1 MNRDI
6 WREKLNLHSPSK
18 GTSGVP
24 SLKDLKQTSVKK
36 KSLIKGEDSENV
48 SPDIDSTEDCVSKVS
63 DDVKINQNASPS
75 ATDISLPPAVTKTT
89 DNQTDE
95 GGGEYND
102 TRGEF

>member
-6 WREKLNLHSPSK
+6 LREKLNLHSPSK
-18 GTSGVP
+18 GTAGVP
-24 SLKDLKQTSVKK
+24 SLKDLKQISVKK

-63 DDVKINQNASPS
+63 DDTQNASPS

-95 GGGEYND
+95 GGGE
-102 TRGEF
+102 